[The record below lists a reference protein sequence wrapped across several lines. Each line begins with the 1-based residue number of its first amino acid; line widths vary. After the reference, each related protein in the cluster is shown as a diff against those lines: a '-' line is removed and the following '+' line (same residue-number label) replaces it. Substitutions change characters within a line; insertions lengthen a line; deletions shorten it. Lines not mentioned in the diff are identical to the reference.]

1 MEERMTICN
10 MSIEG
15 GARAGL
21 IAPDETTYQ
30 YIAGR
35 DFAPKG
41 KAWDE
46 ALARWQQL
54 PTDEGATYAKEL
66 TLDANTLEP
75 MVTFGTNPGMGIPIS
90 GLIPDPAAISDPIE
104 KSDLIKALKYMNLK
118 PGVPLK
124 GHPIDVVFVGS
135 CTNSRISD
143 LRAAASI
150 IKGRKVN
157 PKIRML
163 VVPGSQQV
171 KKQAEA
177 EGLDKIFR
185 EAGADF
191 REAGCSMC
199 LAMNGDQ
206 LEPGEYAVST
216 SNRNFEGRQGKGG
229 RTFLASPLTAAA
241 SAITGV
247 VTDVRSL

>member
-1 MEERMTICN
+1 VCN

-21 IAPDETTYQ
+21 VAPDDVTYH
-30 YIAGR
+30 YMAGR
-35 DFAPKG
+35 EFAPKG
-41 KAWDE
+41 ADWD
-46 ALARWQQL
+46 AAVARWKKL
-54 PTDEGATYAKEL
+54 PTDEGAKYSRQL
-66 TLDANTLEP
+66 TMDAAELEP

-90 GLIPDPAAISDPIE
+90 GMIPDPANVSDPVA
-104 KSDLIKALKYMNLK
+104 KSDLIKALKYMDLPPGK
-118 PGVPLK
+118 PMAGQ
-124 GHPIDVVFVGS
+124 PINVVFVGS

-143 LRAAASI
+143 LRAAASVM
-150 IKGRKVN
+150 KGRKVH
-157 PKIRML
+157 PSVRML

-206 LEPGEYAVST
+206 LEPGQYSVST

-241 SAITGV
+241 SAVKGV
-247 VTDVRSL
+247 VTDVRSML